1 MKRITGTLLLLFLS
15 IIVLNAQ
22 FFDDFSDGD
31 FLSEPQWFGDIQ
43 NFVVNDKYQLQLD
56 AAEAGNSK
64 LYVKYNTIDSMTWNL
79 YLNMDFNPS
88 NSNKLKIYLMVDS
101 PDLDNTSGYFIK
113 IGENGNDDN
122 LKFYSIGN
130 GNETLLGE
138 GELGLFS
145 KAFAAYLK
153 ITRQSSGI
161 WTISI
166 KKENNFYK
174 EDFQVFDDKFH
185 FDSAYFMLDMDY
197 SKTRVDKFVFD
208 DIDIRS
214 FEYDNKAPV
223 LNEAKLLDKNRL
235 ILSFDEELDKTSA
248 LQKENYTIRENGLV
262 PVDILYDNS
271 IANIVE
277 LRFANPFESGK
288 NYTITVKGVK
298 DMKGNE
304 ILEKQSARF
313 YLIESP
319 EAGDIVINEILF
331 NPRKGASDFIE
342 LINISKKYLNLK
354 GVKILN
360 VSKDDKAVK
369 IEDEIVLSTA
379 GYVCISADTNSVI
392 NDYFVPDSALLYQN
406 KLPGFDDDEGN
417 VSLIYFDSV
426 TKIDIVIDSFDYSED
441 MHSSFITDAEG
452 VSLERKNPLLSTNDR
467 FNWTS
472 ASTITDGATPGYK
485 NSAFFD
491 PGSDTTK
498 AIILEKKVFS
508 PNDDGVDDEL
518 IIKYSFENP
527 GNYADFYIFDSRGRL
542 ISQIANNELLGTRGI
557 IVWDGYVDSAKV
569 PVGVYLLYYKIVNE
583 NSNVIVGKKTFVLA
597 DYLK

>member
-1 MKRITGTLLLLFLS
+1 MLFTS

-22 FFDDFSDGD
+22 FFDDFNDGD
-31 FLSEPQWFGDIQ
+31 FQSNPEWLGDIQ
-43 NFVVNDKYQLQLD
+43 NFIINDHYQLQLD
-56 AAEAGNSK
+56 AAESGNSK
-64 LYVKYNTIDSMTWNL
+64 LYAKYNTIDSMEWNL
-79 YLNMDFNPS
+79 YLKMDFNPS
-88 NSNKLKIYLMVDS
+88 NSNKLKIFLLVDS
-101 PDLDNTSGYFIK
+101 PVLDSTSGYFIK

-122 LKFYSIGN
+122 LKFYFIDN

-166 KKENNFYK
+166 KEENMFYK
-174 EDFQVFDDKFH
+174 EDFQVFHNEFY

-208 DIDIRS
+208 DIYIKP
-214 FEYDNKAPV
+214 FEYDNKSPV
-223 LNEAKLLDKNRL
+223 LIEANLLDNTRL

-248 LQKENYTIRENGLV
+248 LQKKNYTILENGFN
-262 PVDILYDNS
+262 PTEISYDSS
-271 IANIVE
+271 IPNRVE
-277 LRFANPFESGK
+277 LRFATPFKSGK
-288 NYTITVKGVK
+288 QYTISVKGIK
-298 DMKGNE
+298 DLKDNT
-304 ILEKQSARF
+304 ILEKQSTNF

-319 EAGDIVINEILF
+319 VTGDIIINEILF
-331 NPRKGASDFIE
+331 DPHKGASDFIE
-342 LINISKKYLNLK
+342 LINISKKYLSLK
-354 GVKILN
+354 GVKISN
-360 VSKDDKAVK
+360 KIKDDKIER
-369 IEDEIVLSTA
+369 IEDEIVLSR
-379 GYVCISADTNSVI
+379 GDYICISADTNSVI
-392 NDYFVPDSALLYQN
+392 NNYFVPDSALLYQN

-417 VSLIYFDSV
+417 VSLFYFDSIS
-426 TKIDIVIDSFDYSED
+426 KIDILIDSFDYSED
-441 MHSSFITDAEG
+441 MHSSFITDVEG
-452 VSLERKNPLLSTNDR
+452 ISLERKNPFLSTNDK

-485 NSAFFD
+485 NSVFFE

-498 AIILEKKVFS
+498 SIILEKKVFS

-527 GNYADFYIFDSRGRL
+527 GNYANFYIFDSRGRL

-569 PVGVYLLYYKIVNE
+569 PVGVYLLYYKIVNV